1 MPKEK
6 YDTEILDEAMNNA
19 YDIIIGKY
27 TFEEIMETTGE
38 ACLPF
43 DIRKEDPDLTGMI
56 EYFIE
61 TEEYD
66 KCTALQKLINEE
78 TKTRCHGEK

>member
-1 MPKEK
+1 MQQEK

-19 YDIIIGKY
+19 YNIIIGKY
-27 TFEEIMETTGE
+27 TFEEIIETTGE

-43 DIRKEDPDLTGMI
+43 DIRNEDPDLTGMI

-61 TEEYD
+61 TEEYE
-66 KCTALQKLINEE
+66 KCDELQKLIDGKKTPIPKEE
-78 TKTRCHGEK
+78 